1 MKNSILLLIATV
13 IMLGSMS
20 SCIIVEDDYNPG
32 PPPPPLPACEIYST
46 GKVCFENNTDRD
58 MYVETDGFSFDVWSY
73 SRTCAEIPAGFYDFY
88 AIAGPFDWRGSF
100 DVFIC
105 DQSNVFLDYRNQ

>member
-1 MKNSILLLIATV
+1 MKNSKLLFIATV

-20 SCIIVEDDYNPG
+20 SCIIVEDDYYPD
-32 PPPPPLPACEIYST
+32 PPPPRLECEIYNT
-46 GKVCFENNTDRD
+46 GNVCFDNNTDRN
-58 MYVETDGFSFDVWSY
+58 MYLETDGFSIDVY
-73 SRTCAEIPAGFYDFY
+73 SFSRKCLEVPAGYYDFY
-88 AIAGPFDWRGSF
+88 AQAGPFDWRGSF